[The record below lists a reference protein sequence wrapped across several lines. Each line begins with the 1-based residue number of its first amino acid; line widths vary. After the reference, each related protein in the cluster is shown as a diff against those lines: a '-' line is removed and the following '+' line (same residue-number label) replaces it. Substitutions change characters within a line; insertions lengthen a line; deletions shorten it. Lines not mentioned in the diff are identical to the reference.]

1 MFLDWLIMVE
11 VGDFFLDE
19 GICCLSEGID
29 VVMLNFDFFDDG
41 VFVILKV
48 RRNLWWFCVGY

>member
-1 MFLDWLIMVE
+1 MVE

-48 RRNLWWFCVGY
+48 RRNLW